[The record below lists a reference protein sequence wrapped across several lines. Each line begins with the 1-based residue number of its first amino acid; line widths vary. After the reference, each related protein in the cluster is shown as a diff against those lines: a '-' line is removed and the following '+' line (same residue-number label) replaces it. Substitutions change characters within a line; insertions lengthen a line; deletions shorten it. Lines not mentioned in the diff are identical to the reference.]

1 MKNVD
6 WNKLAAISEI
16 VGTIAVIVSLAFV
29 VRSVDQ
35 NTDALQ
41 NTNLNHVYD
50 RLDSLNSDIV
60 TNPQLAITYANKVF
74 DLDNIDADEAQ
85 FLVTMRRELNQWE
98 QYFGWHEDRLLDDND
113 WADWDDYYG
122 TLFIT
127 AFPREWWESMSKY
140 YNRDFSSH
148 VDKTYD
154 Q

>member
-1 MKNVD
+1 MD

-50 RLDSLNSDIV
+50 RLDSLNSDIA

-74 DLDNIDADEAQ
+74 DLKNIDADEAQ

-98 QYFGWHEDRLLDDND
+98 QYFKWYEDRLLDDHD
-113 WADWDDYYG
+113 WAGWDDYYR

-127 AFPREWWESMSKY
+127 AFPKEWWQSMRKY
-140 YNRDFSSH
+140 YKSDFSSH
-148 VDKTYD
+148 VDQIYD
-154 Q
+154 L